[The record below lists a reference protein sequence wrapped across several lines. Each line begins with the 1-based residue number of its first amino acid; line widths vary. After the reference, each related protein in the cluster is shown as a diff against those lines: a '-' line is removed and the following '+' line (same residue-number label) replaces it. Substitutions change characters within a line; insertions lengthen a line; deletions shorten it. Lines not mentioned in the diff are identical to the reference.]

1 MVQVEIFTTYWKHFP
16 IIIYVHIACNYNHTH
31 NPLASDLTCIPSTIL
46 YISESRTCSPD
57 EFACKSGD
65 GVCIPLAWMC
75 DQSPDCRDG
84 SDEAM
89 CSKLFPSTI
98 PLTIFHYIAYM
109 YKLNLNCILNVTVT
123 VALALV
129 LVL

>member
-1 MVQVEIFTTYWKHFP
+1 M
-16 IIIYVHIACNYNHTH
+16 AGNYNHPH

-89 CSKLFPSTI
+89 CSKLSPHKHI
-98 PLTIFHYIAYM
+98 PHQLSLYYL
-109 YKLNLNCILNVTVT
+109 YKLNLNCILSVTVT

-129 LVL
+129 LVLVLVL